1 VCPALAPFHSTPS
14 LPSTPVA
21 RFPSPR
27 TPSPL
32 QSFPKL
38 LRAVTEEAH
47 HAAFNL
53 RRRRHMEIARF
64 LAASEAEA
72 SGTLHIPP
80 AVLAAVRAQE
90 LRLNPSEE
98 RAAELED
105 VAALNRL
112 AVDRLEEG
120 TERLLAAQLRLEH
133 TTLLLRDLHYTDVP
147 RVVGQDVLNVEAAT
161 LRKAASAAASNF
173 A

>member
-1 VCPALAPFHSTPS
+1 
-14 LPSTPVA
+14 
-21 RFPSPR
+21 
-27 TPSPL
+27 
-32 QSFPKL
+32 
-38 LRAVTEEAH
+38 
-47 HAAFNL
+47 
-53 RRRRHMEIARF
+53 MEIARF

-80 AVLAAVRAQE
+80 AALAAVRAQE